1 MPGREFFHGECNDQT
16 QQSRYVRFA
25 FCKSN
30 DTLSAA
36 DQKMRSCVGK

>member
-1 MPGREFFHGECNDQT
+1 MPGRGFFHGDCNDQT